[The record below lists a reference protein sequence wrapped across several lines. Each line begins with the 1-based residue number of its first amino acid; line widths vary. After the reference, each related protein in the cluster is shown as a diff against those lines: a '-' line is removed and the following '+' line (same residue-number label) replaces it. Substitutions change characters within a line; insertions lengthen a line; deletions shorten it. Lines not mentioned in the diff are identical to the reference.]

1 MSDGNIT
8 ISADYINLQPV
19 TYDLIMNSINQD
31 TVARIHAPVFNP
43 QSNCRN
49 CGAPLN
55 RHRNCEYCG
64 TPWQMDDGILVD
76 VPKINNLKSEL
87 VVTANEI
94 RMSVG

>member
-1 MSDGNIT
+1 MSNSSIT
-8 ISADYINLQPV
+8 IKADDINLQPV
-19 TYDLIMNSINQD
+19 TYDYIMNSINQD

-43 QSNCRN
+43 QTNCRN

-64 TPWQMDDGILVD
+64 TPWQVDDGIIVD
-76 VPKINNLKSEL
+76 VNEKRTAKSEL
-87 VVTANEI
+87 IVTANEI

>member
-1 MSDGNIT
+1 MSDSIT
-8 ISADYINLQPV
+8 IKADGMNLQPV

-76 VPKINNLKSEL
+76 VPKINNRKSEL

>member
-1 MSDGNIT
+1 MSNGSIT
-8 ISADYINLQPV
+8 IKADDINLQPV
-19 TYDLIMNSINQD
+19 TYDLIMNSINHD

-49 CGAPLN
+49 CSAPLN

-64 TPWQMDDGILVD
+64 TTWQVDDGILVD
-76 VPKINNLKSEL
+76 VPKINNRKSEL
-87 VVTANEI
+87 VVTANGI